1 MVENLKSVKCDEL
14 EGSGEWRVW
23 SAGLRR
29 VASYALIASLM
40 TSVSIAGEEGVP
52 KGWMHNYP
60 QAEARAKA
68 INAPLVV
75 HFYADWCGPCR
86 TMESEVLGSAEVREA
101 IGNGI
106 VGVKVNSDTNRD
118 LVARFGVTS
127 LPTDV
132 IVSPTGEVLS
142 KSVGSPGRAG
152 YLARL
157 SQFRTPEASQPR
169 PAVDVQIAA
178 ANSQIP
184 VTPVASVNIVN
195 LEIADALVSD
205 GASPDTVAIDSVAVA
220 SNSAASD
227 ELSSS
232 ENRVSSTVPADKPG
246 TTQKSSRAMTR
257 TLRREADLRIGLSGY
272 SPVALTEGEK
282 WTTGESQF
290 KHEFQGVCYLLS
302 SAEELARFKASP
314 EEFAP
319 VLHGCDPVSLLN
331 ENVVQTGHI
340 ELGVTYH
347 SRVYFFATQKS
358 RDEFLSNPGKFATV
372 QNLAFFKAEAG
383 DET

>member
-1 MVENLKSVKCDEL
+1 M
-14 EGSGEWRVW
+14 
-23 SAGLRR
+23 RR
-29 VASYALIASLM
+29 VASYVLIVTLM
-40 TSVSIAGEEGVP
+40 TAVSTGGEEGVP
-52 KGWMHNYP
+52 KGWMHDYS

-68 INAPLVV
+68 LNTPLVV
-75 HFYADWCGPCR
+75 HFFADWCGPCR
-86 TMESEVLGSAEVREA
+86 TMETEVLGSAEVRAA

-132 IVSPTGEVLS
+132 IVSPTGKVLS

-169 PAVDVQIAA
+169 PAADVQIAA
-178 ANSQIP
+178 ANSQMP
-184 VTPVASVNIVN
+184 VTPVASANIVN
-195 LEIADALVSD
+195 LEIADALVS
-205 GASPDTVAIDSVAVA
+205 GAASPDSVAIDSVAVV
-220 SNSAASD
+220 SNSAESD
-227 ELSSS
+227 EPSLSGNS
-232 ENRVSSTVPADKPG
+232 VSNTDPAEKPAM
-246 TTQKSSRAMTR
+246 TQKSSRAMTR

-272 SPVALTEGEK
+272 SPVALVEGEK
-282 WTTGESQF
+282 WKTGESQF

-314 EEFAP
+314 EKFAP

-331 ENVVQTGHI
+331 ENIVQTGHI

-358 RDEFLSNPGKFATV
+358 RDEFLSNPEKFATT
-372 QNLAFFKAEAG
+372 QNLAFFNAETSG
-383 DET
+383 ET